1 MTTVNYKI
9 KLISTRVSILVLVL
23 ITVNFHLQAQQSF
36 DGDIKNNSLAISP
49 KENIAVA
56 SYSDS
61 IKVKV
66 YNIKTGKL
74 IMNIGGFIN
83 PRNIIFS
90 PDGKI
95 FYISDSGLGLLLAYD
110 AAKGKII
117 KTYPIGYGAFG
128 TAINKEGNLI
138 FINNEAGNTVTVLD
152 VKTNSVKAIITGFAQ
167 PRQGVKLNPDNSKLY
182 VTNFANDKITVV
194 DVATLKI
201 DTTISGFSK
210 IRAISITK
218 NGNTLFAANSGANEI
233 AVVDIASGKIIKTI
247 PVGKDP
253 YGATLSPDETILL
266 SGNKIDNT
274 LSVIDIPSL
283 TNTNTITGF
292 KEPRQAIV
300 FSKYGKQ
307 VYVLNNDLS
316 ISIVNLATNKIIRT
330 IQAKQLQ

>member
-1 MTTVNYKI
+1 MKTNS
-9 KLISTRVSILVLVL
+9 LVSIML
-23 ITVNFHLQAQQSF
+23 ILLIAISLNLQAQQSF

-49 KENIAVA
+49 NESIAVA

-61 IKVKV
+61 VKVKV

-74 IMNIGGFIN
+74 IRNIGGFIN

-90 PDGKI
+90 PGGKI

-110 AAKGKII
+110 AAKCKII
-117 KTYPIGYGAFG
+117 KTYPVGYGAFG
-128 TAINKEGNLI
+128 TAINKTGNLI
-138 FINNEAGNTVTVLD
+138 FINNEAANTVTALD
-152 VKTNSVKAIITGFAQ
+152 VKTNSVKAIVSGFAQ

-201 DTTISGFSK
+201 NTSISGFNK

-233 AVVDIASGKIIKTI
+233 AVVDIPSGKIIKTI

-253 YGATLSPDETILL
+253 YGASLSSDETILL
-266 SGNKIDNT
+266 SGNKMDNT
-274 LSVIDIPSL
+274 ISVVDIASL
-283 TNTNTITGF
+283 KNTKTITGLKSQDKPF
-292 KEPRQAIV
+292 FFLKMVKRFMCLTMI
-300 FSKYGKQ
+300 
-307 VYVLNNDLS
+307 
-316 ISIVNLATNKIIRT
+316 
-330 IQAKQLQ
+330 

>member
-1 MTTVNYKI
+1 MLFTV
-9 KLISTRVSILVLVL
+9 LS
-23 ITVNFHLQAQQSF
+23 FHAQAQHSF
-36 DGDIKNNSLAISP
+36 DGDIKNNSLAMSP
-49 KENIAVA
+49 NESIAVA

-61 IKVKV
+61 VKVKV

-74 IMNIGGFIN
+74 ITNIGGFIN

-90 PDGKI
+90 PGGKI

-110 AAKGKII
+110 AATCKII
-117 KTYPIGYGAFG
+117 KTYPVGYGAFG
-128 TAINKEGNLI
+128 TAINKTGNLI
-138 FINNEAGNTVTVLD
+138 FINNEAANTVTALD
-152 VKTNSVKAIITGFAQ
+152 VKTNSVKAVISGFAQ

-201 DTTISGFSK
+201 DTSISGFNK

-233 AVVDIASGKIIKTI
+233 AVVDIASGKITKTI

-253 YGATLSPDETILL
+253 YGASLSPDETILL
-266 SGNKIDNT
+266 SGNKMDNT
-274 LSVIDIPSL
+274 ISVVDIASL
-283 TNTNTITGF
+283 TNTKTITGF

-300 FSKYGKQ
+300 FSKAGKQ

-316 ISIVNLATNKIIRT
+316 ISIVSLEKNKIIREIT
-330 IQAKQLQ
+330 STN